1 MQSLPKRQARWVSLD
16 ELHEDPAN
24 VRKHGDRNRAAVRA
38 SLSEFGQV
46 EPLVVQ
52 AGTGRVL
59 GGNCRLAELRALGQT
74 EALVLEVAVEGSDAT
89 RLALALNRSAELAE
103 WSADLGQLLAEVD
116 NLGDLWTD
124 AELKALLAPAP
135 TGDEWG
141 AAMGGLPDEDRAPF
155 QQMTFTV
162 ADVQAEVI
170 RRALNRAIKDGAG
183 STTND
188 NSNGNALAALA
199 AAYLRENAP

>member
-1 MQSLPKRQARWVSLD
+1 MSSLPKRQARWVSLD
-16 ELHEDPAN
+16 QLHEDPAN
-24 VRKHGDRNRAAVRA
+24 VRKHGERNRAAVRA

-74 EALVLEVAVEGSDAT
+74 EALVLEVEVEGVDAT

-103 WSADLGQLLAEVD
+103 WSADLGRLLAEVD

-124 AELKALLAPAP
+124 TELDALLSPAP

-141 AAMGGLPDEDRAPF
+141 AAMGGLPDQDRAPF
-155 QQMTFTV
+155 QQMTFTL
-162 ADVQAEVI
+162 ADPQVEMVK
-170 RRALNRAIKDGAG
+170 RALKKAFADGAG
-183 STTND
+183 STLNE
-188 NSNGNALAALA
+188 NGNGNALALLA
-199 AAYLRENAP
+199 AAYLGEDAP